1 MGARAPSLR
10 AVRGKGATRPT
21 ILSPMSVPGFALG
34 LVLGLASLEQGFRE
48 AVPPCPEEARHC
60 IGIELFVVLEEG
72 QPVQTPAWW
81 AGQVAHANRLFA
93 PVDVA
98 FELVHVRFIPHT
110 WAHVH
115 SRLDR
120 DRLGRRQRASG
131 VVHVFMVSRLDDVDI
146 EGNLLYGV
154 HWRDRARIENR
165 WIIVSARD
173 TSSTVL
179 VHEMG
184 HYFGLPHSGHD
195 VSVMNKRPREV
206 PAWPDRVFADPELER
221 IGQHRDRMLASGFL
235 APR

>member
-1 MGARAPSLR
+1 MGATA
-10 AVRGKGATRPT
+10 
-21 ILSPMSVPGFALG
+21 FALG
-34 LVLGLASLEQGFRE
+34 LVMGLAALGERFRE
-48 AVPPCPEEARHC
+48 AVPPCPDEVEHC
-60 IGIELFVVLEEG
+60 IGIELFVVIDDG

-81 AGQVAHANRLFA
+81 ASEVAHANALFE

-98 FELVHVRFIPHT
+98 FELADVHFISHT

-120 DRLGRRQRASG
+120 DRLGRRDRSPG
-131 VVHVFMVSRLDDVDI
+131 LVHVFMVRRLDDVDI

-154 HWRDRARIENR
+154 HWRDRGDTTHR

-184 HYFGLPHSGHD
+184 HYFGLPHSRHD
-195 VSVMNKRPREV
+195 VSVMNKAPRTV
-206 PAWPDRVFADPELER
+206 PAWPDRVFAPPELEKAR
-221 IGQHRDRMLASGFL
+221 QHRDRMLASGFL
-235 APR
+235 EPR